1 MRPDAPSKPV
11 RLNASNALADEWHI
25 GFGGVAGD
33 DNLSVDGDMAE
44 AAARLFD
51 ALHTADASDKKAI
64 AIAPIPDQG
73 IGVAINDRLRRA
85 AA

>member
-1 MRPDAPSKPV
+1 M
-11 RLNASNALADEWHI
+11 RLNAIEAASEEWHI
-25 GFGGVAGD
+25 GFGSIEGD
-33 DNLSVDGDMAE
+33 DNLSAHRDLAE

-51 ALHTADASDKKAI
+51 ALHKADASEKKAI
-64 AIAPIPDQG
+64 AIAPIPDED

>member
-1 MRPDAPSKPV
+1 M
-11 RLNASNALADEWHI
+11 RLNASRAHADEWHI
-25 GFGGVAGD
+25 GFGDIAGD
-33 DNLSVDGDMAE
+33 DNLSVAGDLAE

-51 ALHTADASDKKAI
+51 ALHTADASDRKAI